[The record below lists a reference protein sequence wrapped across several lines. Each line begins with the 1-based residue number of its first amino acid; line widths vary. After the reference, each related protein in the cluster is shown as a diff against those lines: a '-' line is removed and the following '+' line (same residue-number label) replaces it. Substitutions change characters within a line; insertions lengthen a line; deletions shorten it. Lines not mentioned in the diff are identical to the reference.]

1 MTMPKPD
8 KRPWKVLL
16 ELTPTAIRLLVT
28 DQQGDLVKA
37 QLPACPDHC
46 RALTFMLEALAL
58 WCGHPLSVAV
68 SAQHP
73 VSQSCGM
80 GPFGDDWPK
89 GSALVHFEFIGADKP
104 VGTRIASVGDL
115 RVLRRMDRW
124 SGRS

>member
-1 MTMPKPD
+1 MPEPD

-28 DQQGDLVKA
+28 DHNGDLVKA

-58 WCGHPLSVAV
+58 WCGSPLSVAV
-68 SAQHP
+68 SAEHP
-73 VSQSCGM
+73 VDHSFGM
-80 GPFGDDWPK
+80 GPFGDDWPED
-89 GSALVHFEFIGADKP
+89 SALVRFQFVGVDKS
-104 VGTRIASVGDL
+104 VGTIPGIGDF

-124 SGRS
+124 SGCW